1 MQRAIDLAKPGDTI
15 VLDSGV
21 YPGGIVVPPAKHD
34 ITIRGIDR
42 NTVVLDGADT
52 RRNGIVV
59 RADGVAV
66 LDMSAHN
73 FLDNAFYW
81 EDADRFRASYL
92 NMP

>member
-1 MQRAIDLAKPGDTI
+1 M
-15 VLDSGV
+15 
-21 YPGGIVVPPAKHD
+21 
-34 ITIRGIDR
+34 
-42 NTVVLDGADT
+42 
-52 RRNGIVV
+52 